1 MGLLS
6 WRAKRIAD
14 PVERLQFLRARAP
27 AFVWA
32 PERKR
37 RWVSVAVMTGALV
50 AAFAFRYE
58 KPTATVQAAPAISQ
72 PQAFPRFHPSPNV
85 WLVEKSDGQET
96 WSNGLRID
104 NRFLVATHPRSWT
117 AFRADDGPSEER
129 SAPVGIVFHATESQQ
144 APFEPTENSNL
155 QRLGESVLGYVRRT
169 GAYNFVIDRF
179 GRVYRVVAEDE
190 TANHAG
196 FSVWADETW
205 RYINLNESF
214 IAISLESG
222 SDAALSAAQVRSGA
236 MLVEMLRHRYNI
248 PAENCVTHAQISVN
262 PRNMRI
268 GYHLDWATGFPFTAM
283 GLPNNYDEALPAI
296 WAFGFDPGAD
306 VERAMPSG
314 VAAARERLQPGTQA
328 SLRRRYRELL
338 AAVT

>member
-1 MGLLS
+1 
-6 WRAKRIAD
+6 
-14 PVERLQFLRARAP
+14 
-27 AFVWA
+27 
-32 PERKR
+32 
-37 RWVSVAVMTGALV
+37 
-50 AAFAFRYE
+50 
-58 KPTATVQAAPAISQ
+58 
-72 PQAFPRFHPSPNV
+72 
-85 WLVEKSDGQET
+85 
-96 WSNGLRID
+96 
-104 NRFLVATHPRSWT
+104 
-117 AFRADDGPSEER
+117 
-129 SAPVGIVFHATESQQ
+129 
-144 APFEPTENSNL
+144 
-155 QRLGESVLGYVRRT
+155 VLGYVRRT